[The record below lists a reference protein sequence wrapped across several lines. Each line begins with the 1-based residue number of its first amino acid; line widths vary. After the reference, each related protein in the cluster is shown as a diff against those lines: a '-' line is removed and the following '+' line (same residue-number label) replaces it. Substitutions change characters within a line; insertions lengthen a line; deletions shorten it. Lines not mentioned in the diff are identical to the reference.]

1 MFGRATLILLYVL
14 VLMVATGIPVL
25 VGNLLFEWTWSLI
38 VMAALIWGNIAVFL
52 SLRLLSD
59 NKYVING
66 KTLNVISSGRN
77 RRVLFTSVVRV
88 ERGRHR
94 VKSRVQEWVRVVYQQ
109 GNRQKRVEVQPENAD
124 LFVTDLISRCPQLT
138 GFNQRKLPNLSLEDD
153 EKGTGFPSAVLVA

>member
-1 MFGRATLILLYVL
+1 MFGRAALVLLYVL

-38 VMAALIWGNIAVFL
+38 VVAALIWGNIAVFL

-66 KTLNVISSGRN
+66 ETLNVISSGRS

-88 ERGRHR
+88 ERVRHR

-109 GNRQKRVEVQPENAD
+109 GNRQKRVEAD

-138 GFNQRKLPNLSLEDD
+138 RFNQRKLPNLSLEDD
-153 EKGTGFPSAVLVA
+153 EKSTGLPSAVLVA

>member
-1 MFGRATLILLYVL
+1 MFGRAALILLYVL

-25 VGNLLFEWTWSLI
+25 VGALLFEWTWSLI

-66 KTLNVISSGRN
+66 ETLNVISSGRS

-88 ERGRHR
+88 ERVRHR

-138 GFNQRKLPNLSLEDD
+138 RFNQRKLPNLSLEDD
-153 EKGTGFPSAVLVA
+153 EKSTGLPSAVLVA

>member
-1 MFGRATLILLYVL
+1 MFGRAALILLYVL

-88 ERGRHR
+88 
-94 VKSRVQEWVRVVYQQ
+94 
-109 GNRQKRVEVQPENAD
+109 
-124 LFVTDLISRCPQLT
+124 
-138 GFNQRKLPNLSLEDD
+138 
-153 EKGTGFPSAVLVA
+153 